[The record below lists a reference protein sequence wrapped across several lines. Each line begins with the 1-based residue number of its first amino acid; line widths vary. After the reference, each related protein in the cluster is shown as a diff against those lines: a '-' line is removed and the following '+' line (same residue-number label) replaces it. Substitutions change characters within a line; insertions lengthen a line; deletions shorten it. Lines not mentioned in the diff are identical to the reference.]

1 MKVVLANG
9 VFDVLHVGHLHYLKE
24 AKTQGEYLVVSVT
37 EDAHVNKGPGRPVFN
52 QQQRAALIAELRCV
66 DEVIVV
72 PSGEEAVRK
81 VRPDVYCKGSEYR
94 NNLPEAAFVESYG
107 GRCHFTTGPVYSSTK
122 LLTGGYL
129 KVPSAV
135 GG

>member
-1 MKVVLANG
+1 MIVVLANG
-9 VFDVLHVGHLHYLKE
+9 VFDPLHIGHLHHLQE
-24 AKTQGEYLVVSVT
+24 ARKLGDWLVVAVT
-37 EDAHVNKGPGRPVFN
+37 SDRAVNKGPGRPIFN
-52 QQQRAALIAELRCV
+52 QDQRAEMIRALKIV
-66 DEVIVV
+66 DDVAIVE
-72 PSGEEAVRK
+72 SGEEAVRK

-122 LLTGGYL
+122 LLASGYFKL
-129 KVPSAV
+129 PSAV